1 MGVKCFSD
9 HPHLR
14 LWWDVI
20 KRIADQL
27 RSRNRIAI
35 KTGRSI
41 LFLSPEEIQW
51 IEASK
56 TKTLFHTTSGQHLVH
71 EAISKLEEQL
81 DPERFVR
88 ISRSTIINVEQIR
101 ELQPWFRGDSRVIL
115 HDGTILMW
123 SRLYVSRLREILNQ
137 SYSGQEAYR

>member
-1 MGVKCFSD
+1 
-9 HPHLR
+9 
-14 LWWDVI
+14 VI

-27 RSRNRIAI
+27 RSRDRIAI

-41 LFLSPEEIQW
+41 LFLSPEEIRW

-56 TKTLFHTTSGQHLVH
+56 TKTLFHTTSGHYLVH
-71 EAISKLEEQL
+71 EGISRLQEDL
-81 DPERFVR
+81 DPDKFVR
-88 ISRSTIINVEQIR
+88 ISRSIIVNIDQIR

-137 SYSGQEAYR
+137 TYSGQQAMR

>member
-1 MGVKCFSD
+1 MFLTPFS
-9 HPHLR
+9 PK

-41 LFLSPEEIQW
+41 LFLAPEEIHW

-56 TKTLFHTTSGQHLVH
+56 TKTVFHTTGGKHLVH
-71 EAISKLEEQL
+71 EAISRLQEEL
-81 DPERFVR
+81 DPEKFVR
-88 ISRSTIINVEQIR
+88 INRSTIVNIDQIR
-101 ELQPWFRGDSRVIL
+101 ELQPWFRGDSRVVL

-123 SRLYVSRLREILNQ
+123 SRLYVSRLRELLTQ
-137 SYSGQEAYR
+137 SYSGQEAIK

>member
-1 MGVKCFSD
+1 M
-9 HPHLR
+9 
-14 LWWDVI
+14 I

-27 RSRNRIAI
+27 RRPNRIAI

-41 LFLSPEEIQW
+41 LFLSPEEIHW

-56 TKTLFHTTSGQHLVH
+56 TKTLFHTKGGRYLVH
-71 EAISKLEEQL
+71 EGISKLQEDL
-81 DPERFVR
+81 DPEKFVR
-88 ISRSTIINVEQIR
+88 ISRSTIVNIDQIR

-137 SYSGQEAYR
+137 SYSGQEAMR

>member
-1 MGVKCFSD
+1 M
-9 HPHLR
+9 
-14 LWWDVI
+14 I

-27 RSRNRIAI
+27 RRPNRIAI

-41 LFLSPEEIQW
+41 LFLSPEEIHW

-56 TKTLFHTTSGQHLVH
+56 TKTLFHTTGGPYLVH
-71 EAISKLEEQL
+71 EGISRLQEDL
-81 DPERFVR
+81 DPEKFVR
-88 ISRSTIINVEQIR
+88 ISRSTIVNIDQIR

-137 SYSGQEAYR
+137 SYSGQEATR

>member
-1 MGVKCFSD
+1 
-9 HPHLR
+9 
-14 LWWDVI
+14 VI
-20 KRIADQL
+20 KHIADQL

-41 LFLSPEEIQW
+41 LFLSPEEIRW

-71 EAISKLEEQL
+71 EGISKLEEQL
-81 DPERFVR
+81 DPLKFVR
-88 ISRSTIINVEQIR
+88 ISRSVIVNVEHIR

-115 HDGTILMW
+115 HDGTTLMW

-137 SYSGQEAYR
+137 SYSSQEAYR